1 MPGRVNPKPLL
12 SVMAAAE
19 GATGVALLFAPAM
32 LVDLLLGTGLDAT
45 SATVAR
51 VAGVA
56 LLALGIACW
65 RASADAASD
74 AARGLV
80 AAMLVYN
87 FGVSAVLVLAAFRH
101 GLSGIGLW
109 PVAIAHLAIAGW
121 CLAFILTPS
130 RDTA

>member
-1 MPGRVNPKPLL
+1 MPGLADPKPLL

-19 GATGVALLFAPAM
+19 GATGVALLLAPAM
-32 LVDLLLGTGLDAT
+32 LVELLLGTGLDAT
-45 SATVAR
+45 AATVAR

-74 AARGLV
+74 AAGGLV

-87 FGVSAVLVLAAFRH
+87 FGVSAVLMLAAFRH
-101 GLSGIGLW
+101 GLFGIGLW
-109 PVAIAHLAIAGW
+109 PVAIAHIAIAGW
-121 CLAFILTPS
+121 CLAFILIPP